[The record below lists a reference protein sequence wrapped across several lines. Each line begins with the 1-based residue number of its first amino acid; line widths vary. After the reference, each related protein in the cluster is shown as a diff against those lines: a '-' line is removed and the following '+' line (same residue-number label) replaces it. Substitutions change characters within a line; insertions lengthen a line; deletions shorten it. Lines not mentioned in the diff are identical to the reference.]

1 MTMVNDK
8 KKEEEEEQEEYE
20 DEDEDEDE
28 EGGGE
33 EDKLVRLLPL
43 SGHVTGKGAMTAPHG
58 TGEGKEGG

>member
-1 MTMVNDK
+1 MTMVNNK
-8 KKEEEEEQEEYE
+8 KKEEEEEY
-20 DEDEDEDE
+20 EDEDE